1 MLTFWLIF
9 IKNAFFVA
17 FSCFFDHLFSVTVQI
32 QLNMPSD
39 RSNKRDRDHSSRRSE
54 EQDGGRRD
62 RKRSPSRSSRES
74 DNTSRH
80 RHSSPVRKNSSRN
93 LKSSDASKDRSYRNV
108 ETDELS
114 FRRSVSRDN
123 ERSGAKDRVNSRS
136 PLVSN
141 KLYDSFVGGFVPIDR
156 DRRRIGQEGDALPP
170 LSLSSKR
177 VASSIKDAG
186 MGAPRTHS
194 APAQVS
200 APPSGS
206 QAFSDDQIRQLHSLF
221 DSYIQGS
228 SSGMI
233 NESHFIDSYL
243 ALSTSHTIALHL

>member
-1 MLTFWLIF
+1 MLIFWLIF

-136 PLVSN
+136 PSVPN
-141 KLYDSFVGGFVPIDR
+141 ELYDSFVGGFVPIDH
-156 DRRRIGQEGDALPP
+156 DGRRIGPEGDALPP

-177 VASSIKDAG
+177 AASSTIMLAWEPLARTRPLRRLPLPHRVHRLSLTIKFVNSIHCLTPICRG
-186 MGAPRTHS
+186 PC
-194 APAQVS
+194 QV
-200 APPSGS
+200 
-206 QAFSDDQIRQLHSLF
+206 
-221 DSYIQGS
+221 
-228 SSGMI
+228 
-233 NESHFIDSYL
+233 
-243 ALSTSHTIALHL
+243 